1 MQFWLRYLTSSP
13 PQDTDCSICMEKIS
27 KDFILTKCNHY
38 FHKVCLEQWEARSI
52 QCPYCRSS
60 LITGKSLTREEQDRQ
75 RRNFT
80 PQEFTTT
87 HIEINAFIPVN
98 NRFQTNNRVRQNFI
112 PPHFISQ
119 ENSRRIEM
127 NAFRPVIRI

>member
-1 MQFWLRYLTSSP
+1 MQFWVWNSTSP

-38 FHKVCLEQWEARSI
+38 FHKACLEQWEARSI

-60 LITGKSLTREEQDRQ
+60 LITGKPLTREEQDRQ
-75 RRNFT
+75 RRNFE

-98 NRFQTNNRVRQNFI
+98 NRFRINNRVRQNFI
-112 PPHFISQ
+112 PHFISQ
-119 ENSRRIEM
+119 ENSTRIEM
-127 NAFRPVIRI
+127 NAFRPVIRT

>member
-1 MQFWLRYLTSSP
+1 MQFWVWHSTSP

-38 FHKVCLEQWEARSI
+38 FHKACLEQWEARSI

-60 LITGKSLTREEQDRQ
+60 LITGKPLTHEEQYRQ

-98 NRFQTNNRVRQNFI
+98 NRFPINNRVRQNFI
-112 PPHFISQ
+112 PHFISQ

-127 NAFRPVIRI
+127 NAFRPVIRT